1 MLVGLVLMDTF
12 CKMELV
18 LRNVDLFTL
27 LIQQLVDAGSLFFV
41 SHLLVLIK
49 LKFVIPHVLWV
60 LLPMLMPIVAMLVLE
75 HAHRVHH

>member
-1 MLVGLVLMDTF
+1 MDTF

-27 LIQQLVDAGSLFFV
+27 LILQLVDAGSLFFV

-49 LKFVIPHVLWV
+49 LEFVIPHALWV

-75 HAHRVHH
+75 HAHHVHH

>member
-1 MLVGLVLMDTF
+1 MDTF